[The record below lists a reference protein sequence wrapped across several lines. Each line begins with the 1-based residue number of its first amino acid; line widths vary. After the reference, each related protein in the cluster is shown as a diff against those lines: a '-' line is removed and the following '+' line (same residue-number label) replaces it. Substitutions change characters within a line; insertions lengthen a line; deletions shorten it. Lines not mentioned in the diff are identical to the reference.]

1 MQDNDPVYD
10 ICIVGG
16 GINGAG
22 IALDAAGRGLRV
34 LLCEQGDLGGATS
47 SQSSKLIHGG
57 LRYLELYQFR
67 LVREALVE
75 RSVLWHKAP
84 HLIRPLRFRLPLLQ
98 GLRPGWLIRC
108 GLFLYDLLAPT
119 NKLPR
124 SRRIDL
130 SGSRALQ
137 AKIRRGYEYGDLW
150 VDDARLVIANA
161 MAARDRGA
169 EIYPRTRCIQ
179 ARRASG
185 LWQVTLQPSDGVAR
199 QIVSRVL
206 VNAAG
211 PWVDVL
217 ACGALAEAVPVQP
230 STRLRLVKGSH
241 IILPRLHDGDEAYI
255 LQNDDGRI
263 VFVLPFESR
272 YSLIGTTD
280 EPHHGLP
287 EQVAVSP
294 AEERYLLKVVN
305 RYFRQQRSQD
315 DIVARYCGVRP
326 LLEEEGAADQKLSRD
341 YRLLLDA
348 EPGQAPLL
356 SVLGGK
362 ITTYRRLAEKAL
374 DQLQVAFPQSGP
386 AWTNGVHL
394 PGGNFTDWALL
405 QQVYRDR
412 YPWLPDP
419 LRIRLLRGYG
429 TLCATLLDRAALL
442 SDLGQHFGAGL
453 YQREVDYLCRREWA
467 QTTDDILW
475 RRTKLGLRFSSAQ
488 VDTLQA
494 YLDQLD
500 QAATVIS
507 NTVSDAASDATPH
520 TGAERNL

>member
-1 MQDNDPVYD
+1 MQESDPVYD
-10 ICIVGG
+10 ICVVGG

-57 LRYLELYQFR
+57 LRYLEFYEFR
-67 LVREALVE
+67 LVREALAE

-84 HLIRPLRFRLPLLQ
+84 HLIRPLRFRLPVLQ

-108 GLFLYDLLAPT
+108 GLFLYDLLAPA

-124 SRRIDL
+124 SRRFEL
-130 SGSRALQ
+130 AANSPLQ
-137 AKIRRGYEYGDLW
+137 AKIRHGYEYGDLW

-169 EIYPRTRCIQ
+169 DVLSRTRCTR
-179 ARRASG
+179 ARRESG
-185 LWQVTLQPSDGVAR
+185 LWQISLQSSDGTER
-199 QIVSRVL
+199 QVVSRVL

-211 PWVDVL
+211 PWVDTL
-217 ACGALAEAVPVQP
+217 ASGALGGIAAAQASV
-230 STRLRLVKGSH
+230 RLRLVKGSH
-241 IILPRLHDGDEAYI
+241 IIVPRLHDGEEAYI
-255 LQNDDGRI
+255 LQHDDGRI
-263 VFVLPFESR
+263 VFVLPYEGR

-287 EQVAVSP
+287 EQVDVSP

-305 RYFRQQRSQD
+305 RYFRKQRSRD
-315 DIVARYCGVRP
+315 DIVARYAGVRP

-341 YRLLLDA
+341 YRLLLDD

-356 SVLGGK
+356 TVLGGK
-362 ITTYRRLAEKAL
+362 ITTYRRLSEKAL
-374 DQLQVAFPQSGP
+374 DLLRGVFPRSGP

-394 PGGNFTDWALL
+394 PGGSFTDWAAL

-412 YPWLPDP
+412 YPWLPDS
-419 LRIRLLRGYG
+419 LRVRLLRGYG
-429 TLCATLLDRAALL
+429 TLCATLLDRAAGIP
-442 SDLGQHFGAGL
+442 DLGQHFGAGL

-467 QTTDDILW
+467 LTAEDILW
-475 RRTKLGLRFSSAQ
+475 RRTKLGLQLRPAQ
-488 VDTLQA
+488 VDALQA
-494 YLDQLD
+494 YLDQRL
-500 QAATVIS
+500 S
-507 NTVSDAASDATPH
+507 EPLEGSDSS
-520 TGAERNL
+520 AERNL